1 MSRFRISAEGLVS
14 APAAVAYAVIADYRE
29 GHPRILPRPP
39 FISLDVEH
47 GGIGAGTIIRCQL
60 KVLGR
65 LRTFRAAIS
74 EPEPGRV
81 LVETHLDSETVS
93 TFTVE
98 SVGDGARV
106 VIATEVPS
114 RGGPLGWLER
124 FLVKRAL
131 EPVYAREIELLGE
144 VAGEEAKKRVGP

>member
-1 MSRFRISAEGLVS
+1 MSRFRISAEGLVN
-14 APAAVAYAVIADYRE
+14 APARVAYAVIADYRE
-29 GHPRILPRPP
+29 GHPRIMPRPP
-39 FISLDVEH
+39 FVSLDVEE
-47 GGIGAGTIIRCQL
+47 GGTGAGTIIRCQL

-65 LRTFRAAIS
+65 MRTFRAEIS
-74 EPEPGRV
+74 EPDPGRV

-98 SVGDGARV
+98 PVGDRARV

-131 EPVYAREIELLGE
+131 EPVYVREIELLCE
-144 VAGEEAKKRVGP
+144 VAAQEAAKGLG